1 MNLTESLVPRVLDTG
16 MRQAAAYYYSWLIY
30 SSYRIRSNPTARPIW
45 TGNSLNRTVGLEPHM
60 LACLITGHGQAEVL
74 DVPVPTL
81 RHGEILIKLASSG
94 ICGTDIEK
102 VHGAYGPGGILGHEV
117 SGTIASLGEGVT
129 DLRKSDRVIAHH
141 HVPCY
146 SCYYCQRG
154 DHTMCDLFKRTNLDP
169 CGLAEYFR
177 VPEANVTRGGVV
189 RLRSETSFEEGSMIE
204 PTACCVRALDKA
216 EVNPGDKVL
225 VVGLGPTGL
234 THIQLLRKIGAS
246 TIIGADILHHRLEMA
261 QKLGADEAIDSS
273 STDVPGYVTK
283 STRVG
288 VDLAIV
294 STGNQKAIQ
303 PALASVRKGGK
314 LLLFGAPAQGSTI
327 NLDVGALFSRQVSIM
342 TSYSCVESDIHR
354 ALGLLERGDIDLRSM
369 ITDRFALRDAPK
381 ALENARTS
389 RTAIKTMIASEP

>member
-1 MNLTESLVPRVLDTG
+1 
-16 MRQAAAYYYSWLIY
+16 
-30 SSYRIRSNPTARPIW
+30 
-45 TGNSLNRTVGLEPHM
+45 M
-60 LACLITGHGQAEVL
+60 LACLISRQGQAEVA
-74 DVPVPTL
+74 DVPIPKL
-81 RHGEILIKLASSG
+81 QPGEVLIKLASAG

-102 VHGAYGPGGILGHEV
+102 VHGAYGPRGILGHEV
-117 SGTIASLGEGVT
+117 SGTIASLGDEVT

-146 SCYYCQRG
+146 NCYYCQQG
-154 DHTMCDLFKRTNLDP
+154 DHTMCDLFRKTNFDP

-189 RLRSETSFEEGSMIE
+189 RLPQETSFEEGSMIE

-216 EVNPGDKVL
+216 EVKPGNRVL

-234 THIQLLRKIGAS
+234 TQIQLLRKMGAS
-246 TIIGADILHHRLEMA
+246 TVIGADILPQRLEMA
-261 QKLGADEAIDSS
+261 RNLGASEAIDSS
-273 STDVPGYVTK
+273 SRTISDYVTK
-283 STRVG
+283 ITRVG

-294 STGNQKAIQ
+294 STGNPRAI
-303 PALASVRKGGK
+303 PLALASVRKGGK

-327 NLDVGALFSRQVSIM
+327 DLDVGALFSRQISIV

-354 ALGLLERGDIDLRSM
+354 ALGFLTNGDIDLRSM

-381 ALENARTS
+381 ALEHARTS
-389 RTAIKTMIASEP
+389 RTTVKTMIMSDS

>member
-1 MNLTESLVPRVLDTG
+1 
-16 MRQAAAYYYSWLIY
+16 
-30 SSYRIRSNPTARPIW
+30 
-45 TGNSLNRTVGLEPHM
+45 M
-60 LACLITGHGQAEVL
+60 LACLINGKGQAVVSE
-74 DVPVPTL
+74 VPVPRL
-81 RHGEILIKLASSG
+81 QSGEVLIKLASAG

-117 SGTIASLGEGVT
+117 SGTIASVGDGVT

-146 SCYYCQRG
+146 NCEYCRHG
-154 DHTMCDLFKRTNLDP
+154 DHTMCDLFKKTNFDP

-177 VPEANVTRGGVV
+177 VPEANVSRGAVV
-189 RLRSETSFEEGSMIE
+189 RLPPETSFEEGCMIE

-216 EVNPGDKVL
+216 GVNPGDRVL
-225 VVGLGPTGL
+225 IVGLGPTGL
-234 THIQLLRKIGAS
+234 TQIQLLRKMGAA
-246 TIIGADILHHRLEMA
+246 TIIGVDILPHRLEMA
-261 QKLGADEAIDSS
+261 QKLGADETIDSS
-273 STDVPGYVTK
+273 SKDVPEQVTK

-327 NLDVGALFSRQVSIM
+327 DLDVGALFSRQILIV
-342 TSYSCVESDIHR
+342 TSYSCVESDIHQ
-354 ALGLLERGDIDLRSM
+354 ALGFLAKGDIDLRSM
-369 ITDRFALRDAPK
+369 VTDRFALRDAPK
-381 ALENARTS
+381 ALEQARTS
-389 RTAIKTMIASEP
+389 RTTIKTMIVSRA

>member
-1 MNLTESLVPRVLDTG
+1 
-16 MRQAAAYYYSWLIY
+16 
-30 SSYRIRSNPTARPIW
+30 
-45 TGNSLNRTVGLEPHM
+45 M
-60 LACLITGHGQAEVL
+60 LACLINGPGHAEITE
-74 DVPVPTL
+74 VPVPRL
-81 RHGEILIKLASSG
+81 QSGEVLIKLAAAG

-117 SGTIASLGEGVT
+117 SGTIASVGDGVI

-146 SCYYCQRG
+146 NCEYCQHG
-154 DHTMCDLFKRTNLDP
+154 DHTMCDLFKKTNFDP
-169 CGLAEYFR
+169 CGLADYFR
-177 VPEANVTRGGVV
+177 VPEANVTRGAVV
-189 RLRSETSFEEGSMIE
+189 RLPPEISFEEGSMIE

-216 EVNPGDKVL
+216 GVNPGDNVL

-234 THIQLLRKIGAS
+234 TQIQLLRKMGAAK
-246 TIIGADILHHRLEMA
+246 IIGVDILPHRLEMA
-261 QKLGADEAIDSS
+261 RKLGADESIDASS
-273 STDVPGYVTK
+273 RDVPEQVTK

-314 LLLFGAPAQGSTI
+314 LLLFGAPAQGATVD
-327 NLDVGALFSRQVSIM
+327 LDVGALFGRQISIV

-354 ALGLLERGDIDLRSM
+354 ALGLVSRREIDLRSLV
-369 ITDRFALRDAPK
+369 TDRFALRDAPK
-381 ALENARTS
+381 ALEHARTS
-389 RTAIKTMIASEP
+389 RTAVKTVILSQA